1 LFAIAGGV
9 PQFTISAGF
18 WAMKKI
24 TLLPNWITLLLVAT
38 VLAGCPRSQTDNQDE
53 YLIRVGDH
61 VVTVLDFN
69 KAFEIAKTAYSHNI
83 MQNSRALKEAQIR
96 LLNQMTEELIL
107 LERAKELNISVSD
120 QEVENMIA
128 QIKSDYPDDVFDQ
141 ILLEYAVSYQTWKQ
155 GLKTRLL
162 MEKLVEQELKDQI
175 VITAEDIEKYY
186 EQNYKGEGLQPEFA
200 AKSKDIDEKIILHL
214 RRKKTEKAY
223 KTWLEKIQKKYKI
236 EINEKQWDNIISS

>member
-1 LFAIAGGV
+1 
-9 PQFTISAGF
+9 
-18 WAMKKI
+18 MKTI
-24 TLLPNWITLLLVAT
+24 TLLPYWLTFLLVAA
-38 VLAGCPRSQTDNQDE
+38 VLAGCPGSQTDNEDE
-53 YLIRVGDH
+53 FLIRVGDH

-83 MQNSRALKEAQIR
+83 MQNPRILKEAQIR

-120 QEVENMIA
+120 QEVENMIT

-141 ILLEYAVSYQTWKQ
+141 ILIEYAVPYQTWRK

-186 EQNYKGEGLQPEFA
+186 EENYKGEGLQPEFA
-200 AKSKDIDEKIILHL
+200 AKSKDINEKIIIQL
-214 RRKKTEKAY
+214 RRKKTEQAY

-236 EINEKQWDNIISS
+236 EINKKQWDNIISS